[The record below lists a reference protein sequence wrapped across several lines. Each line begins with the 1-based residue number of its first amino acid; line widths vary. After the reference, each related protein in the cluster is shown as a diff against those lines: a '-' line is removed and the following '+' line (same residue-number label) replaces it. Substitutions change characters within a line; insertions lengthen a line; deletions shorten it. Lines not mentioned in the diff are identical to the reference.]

1 MRAIGY
7 TQPGPP
13 DVLQDI
19 TLPDPVAAARD
30 LLVEVKA
37 ISVNPVDMKVRQSA
51 GPVDG
56 QPYRV
61 LGYDAAGV
69 VKAVGPEVKGFRA
82 GDEVFYAGTLLRQGT
97 NAQLHLVD
105 ERIVA
110 HKPKSLDFDHAAAL
124 PLTAITAWELLF
136 DRLGAVPGGKDD
148 TRLLLIVGAAGG
160 VGSIL
165 VQLARQLTGLHIIG
179 TASRPETKA
188 WVQELGAHQVIDH
201 SQPLPPQLNGRQP
214 DLIASLTNTQDHFPQ
229 LAEILAPQGHL
240 GLIDDPASI
249 DVKLLKRKAASLHWE
264 YMFARSMFQ
273 TADIEQQGELLKQ
286 VATMV
291 DSGAIRTTA
300 GENLGI
306 INAANLRSAHERIAT
321 GKVRGKLVL
330 SGWE

>member
-19 TLPDPVAAARD
+19 TLPDPVAAGRD

-69 VKAVGPEVKGFRA
+69 VKAVGPEVKNFRP
-82 GDEVFYAGTLLRQGT
+82 GDEVFYSGTLLRQGT

-110 HKPKSLDFDHAAAL
+110 GKPKSLDFDHAAAL
-124 PLTAITAWELLF
+124 PLTAITAWELFF
-136 DRLGAVPGGKDD
+136 DRLGVVPGRKDD
-148 TRLLLIVGAAGG
+148 TRSLLIVGAAGG

-179 TASRPETKA
+179 TASRPETKS
-188 WVQELGAHQVIDH
+188 WVEELGAHQVIDH

-229 LAEILAPQGHL
+229 LAEVLAPQGHF

-264 YMFARSMFQ
+264 YMFARSIFQ
-273 TADIEQQGELLKQ
+273 TADIEQQGQLLQQ

-306 INAANLRSAHERIAT
+306 INSANLRSAHERIAT

>member
-7 TQPGPP
+7 TQPGSP

-19 TLPDPVAAARD
+19 TLPDPVASGRD
-30 LLVEVKA
+30 LLVQVKA
-37 ISVNPVDMKVRQSA
+37 VSVNPVDMKVRQNA

-69 VKAVGPEVKGFRA
+69 VKAVGPEVKGFQP
-82 GDEVFYAGTLLRQGT
+82 GDEVFYSGTLLRQGT

-110 HKPKSLDFDHAAAL
+110 GKPKSLDFDHAAAL

-136 DRLGAVPGGKDD
+136 DRLGVVPGRMDD
-148 TRLLLIVGAAGG
+148 TRSLLIVGAAGG

-188 WVQELGAHQVIDH
+188 WVEELGAHQVIDH
-201 SQPLPPQLNGRQP
+201 SQPLPPQLKGRQP

-229 LAEILAPQGHL
+229 LAEVLAPQGHL

-273 TADIEQQGELLKQ
+273 TADIEQQGRLLRQ

-291 DSGAIRTTA
+291 DSGAVRTTA

>member
-19 TLPDPVAAARD
+19 TLPDPVAAGRD
-30 LLVEVKA
+30 LLIEVKA

-69 VKAVGPEVKGFRA
+69 VKAVGPEVKNFRP

-97 NAQLHLVD
+97 NAELHLVD

-110 HKPKSLDFDHAAAL
+110 GKPKSLDFDHAAAL

-136 DRLGAVPGGKDD
+136 DRLGAVPGRKDD
-148 TRLLLIVGAAGG
+148 TRSLLIVGAAGG

-179 TASRPETKA
+179 TASRPETKT
-188 WVQELGAHQVIDH
+188 WVEELGVHDVIDH

-214 DLIASLTNTQDHFPQ
+214 NLIASLTNTQDHFPQ
-229 LAEILAPQGHL
+229 LAEVLAPQGHL

-273 TADIEQQGELLKQ
+273 TADIEQQGQLLQQ

-306 INAANLRSAHERIAT
+306 INSANLRSAHERIAT